1 MKRFWYK
8 VYSRKE
14 IDKINKKLSM
24 INDKISVITFLN
36 LRTFTSIIM
45 FFMIIYIF
53 DWGYILSPV
62 VTFIYF
68 HLFTYIFIDLPIKKR
83 EEDLEF
89 EAINFFEI
97 MALSLES
104 GKTIKDSI
112 VLAVNNTSGYL
123 TNEFRTMLKELDYG
137 KGVNEALKSLKERI
151 PSDLVSN
158 IILHIEETDKLGNE
172 IVQDIYNQIDYIR
185 DREVAR
191 TKSIINKIPVKV
203 SIISVLFYIP
213 LITLLILMPVII
225 KFIN

>member
-123 TNEFRTMLKELDYG
+123 TNEFRIMLKELDYG
-137 KGVNEALKSLKERI
+137 KGVNEALKSLRERI

>member
-36 LRTFTSIIM
+36 LRTFTSIIV

-123 TNEFRTMLKELDYG
+123 TNEFRIMLKELDYG
-137 KGVNEALKSLKERI
+137 KGVNEALKSLRERI

>member
-137 KGVNEALKSLKERI
+137 KGVNEALKSLRERI

>member
-36 LRTFTSIIM
+36 LRTFTSIIV

-137 KGVNEALKSLKERI
+137 KGVNEALKSLRERI